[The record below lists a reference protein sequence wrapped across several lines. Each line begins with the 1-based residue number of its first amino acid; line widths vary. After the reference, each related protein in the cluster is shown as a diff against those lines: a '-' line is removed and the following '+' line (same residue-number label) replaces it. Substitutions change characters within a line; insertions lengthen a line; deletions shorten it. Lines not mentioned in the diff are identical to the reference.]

1 MLNELRR
8 VDPEIYEAVRNEVR
22 RQQVHLELIAS
33 ENYVSQ
39 AVLEAQGSVMTNKY
53 AEGYPGARHYGGCE
67 FVDVAERLARERAVT
82 LFGAEHAN
90 VQPHSGTQANMAVY
104 FALLEPGDAIL
115 AMSLAQG
122 GHLSHG
128 AQVNFSGKI
137 YNVFHYGVARDSE
150 TLDYDEILQLAKKHR
165 PKLIVCGASAYS
177 RTIDFER
184 FRAIADEVGAM
195 LMADIA
201 HIAGLVAAGLHPD
214 PVPHCDIVTA
224 TTHKTMRG
232 PRGGIILCRE
242 KYAKAIDSCVF
253 PGMQGGPL
261 MHVVAGK
268 AVALKEALAPE
279 FVSYQEQIIKNAK
292 ALASA
297 MEKLGYRIVA
307 GGTDNHMMLVD
318 LRHLGVTGKEASSA
332 LGEAGITVNK
342 NLIPFDPLPQAK
354 TSGIRLGTPAT
365 TTRGMREPEMEL
377 IASFIDRVLRDPSD
391 RSAQRGV
398 RYEVYELTDRFPI
411 YAGLLR
417 RLYEQDRGA
426 YDVIARTRE
435 S

>member
-8 VDPEIYEAVRNEVR
+8 VDPEIYEAVRGEVR

-53 AEGYPGARHYGGCE
+53 AEGYPGRRHYGGCE
-67 FVDVAERLARERAVT
+67 FVDVPERLAIERAEKV
-82 LFGAEHAN
+82 FGAEHAN
-90 VQPHSGTQANMAVY
+90 VQPHSGSQANMAVY
-104 FALLEPGDAIL
+104 FSLLEPGDTIL

-128 AQVNFSGKI
+128 DKVNFSGKI
-137 YNVFHYGVARDSE
+137 YKVVQYGVNRE
-150 TLDYDEILQLAKKHR
+150 TEMVDFDEVAALAEEHR

-177 RTIDFER
+177 RAFDFAR
-184 FRAIADEVGAM
+184 FREIADGVGAM

-214 PVPHCDIVTA
+214 PVPYCDVVTT

-242 KYAKAIDSCVF
+242 QYAKAIDSCVF

-261 MHVVAGK
+261 MHVIAGK

-279 FVSYQEQIIKNAK
+279 FGSYQEQIIKNAK
-292 ALASA
+292 ALCEA
-297 MEKLGYRIVA
+297 MAKYGYRIVT

-318 LRHLGVTGKEASSA
+318 LRHRKLTGKRASQV
-332 LGEAGITVNK
+332 LGQAGITVNK

-354 TSGIRLGTPAT
+354 TSGIRLGSPAV
-365 TTRGMREPEMEL
+365 TTRGMKEPEMAQVAEL
-377 IASFIDRVLRDPSD
+377 IDRVLRDD
-391 RSAQRGV
+391 KNKSAQRGV
-398 RYEVYELTDRFPI
+398 RYDVYELTDRFPM

-417 RLYEQDRGA
+417 RLSEQDHGA
-426 YDVIARTRE
+426 YDVLSDHE
-435 S
+435 GD